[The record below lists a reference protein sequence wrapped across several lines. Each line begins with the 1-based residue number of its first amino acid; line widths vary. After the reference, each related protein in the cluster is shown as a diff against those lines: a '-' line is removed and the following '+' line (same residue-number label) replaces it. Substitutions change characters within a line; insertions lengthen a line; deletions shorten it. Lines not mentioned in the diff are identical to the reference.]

1 MLRTTKQTF
10 GWARNAIK
18 RDSPGHERVVLRIYR
33 LKRLNMKHIAM
44 STSIKVTVIGLV
56 DVILDLYYCA
66 LLYCTL
72 TKAILFYSILDISE
86 TQN

>member
-1 MLRTTKQTF
+1 
-10 GWARNAIK
+10 
-18 RDSPGHERVVLRIYR
+18 
-33 LKRLNMKHIAM
+33 M
-44 STSIKVTVIGLV
+44 STSIKVTVIGPV

-72 TKAILFYSILDISE
+72 TKPILFYSILDISE

>member
-1 MLRTTKQTF
+1 
-10 GWARNAIK
+10 
-18 RDSPGHERVVLRIYR
+18 
-33 LKRLNMKHIAM
+33 M

-72 TKAILFYSILDISE
+72 TKPVLFYSRYIRNTKLEEKDLSWE
-86 TQN
+86 DFQL

>member
-1 MLRTTKQTF
+1 
-10 GWARNAIK
+10 
-18 RDSPGHERVVLRIYR
+18 
-33 LKRLNMKHIAM
+33 M

-72 TKAILFYSILDISE
+72 TKPILFYSILDISE